1 MSDDLVVT
9 RSVRIPR
16 RELEVSFSASGG
28 PGGQHAN
35 KNATRVD
42 LRFDVESSSAFSAS
56 QRDRVR
62 SKLGSEVRVSVDDER
77 SQLRNRELA
86 EQRLADRL
94 RDALR
99 VERTRKATKPTKG
112 SKRRR
117 LDAKKRRGETKRQ
130 RRKPTR
136 NDW

>member
-1 MSDDLVVT
+1 M
-9 RSVRIPR
+9 
-16 RELEVSFSASGG
+16 
-28 PGGQHAN
+28 
-35 KNATRVD
+35 
-42 LRFDVESSSAFSAS
+42 
-56 QRDRVR
+56 
-62 SKLGSEVRVSVDDER
+62 SVDDER

-117 LDAKKRRGETKRQ
+117 LDAKKQRGETKRQ

>member
-16 RELEVSFSASGG
+16 RELDVSFSASGG

-42 LRFDVESSSAFSAS
+42 LRFDVDASSTFSEA

-62 SKLGSEVRVSVDDER
+62 SRLGSEVRVSADDER

-94 RDALR
+94 REALR
-99 VERTRKATKPTKG
+99 VERKRKATKPTKG

-117 LDAKKRRGETKRQ
+117 LEAKKQHGEKKRQ

>member
-117 LDAKKRRGETKRQ
+117 LDAKKQRGETKRQ